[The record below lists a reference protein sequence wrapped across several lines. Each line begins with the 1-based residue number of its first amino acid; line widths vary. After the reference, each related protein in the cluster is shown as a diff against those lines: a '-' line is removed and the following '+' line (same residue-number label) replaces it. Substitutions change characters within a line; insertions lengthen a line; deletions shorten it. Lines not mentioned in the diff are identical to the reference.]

1 MCSLLAVPTGGLPTG
16 HIGIYDSG
24 CPESS
29 SMQKQ
34 MAQAGVPTPA
44 LTPYVLR
51 IIVGV
56 IARLAKA
63 IRELT
68 VVPSGLEDIRV

>member
-1 MCSLLAVPTGGLPTG
+1 
-16 HIGIYDSG
+16 
-24 CPESS
+24 
-29 SMQKQ
+29 MQKQ
-34 MAQAGVPTPA
+34 MARAGVPTPA

-51 IIVGV
+51 IVSGV

>member
-1 MCSLLAVPTGGLPTG
+1 
-16 HIGIYDSG
+16 
-24 CPESS
+24 
-29 SMQKQ
+29 MQKQ
-34 MAQAGVPTPA
+34 MARAGVPTPA

-51 IIVGV
+51 IVMGV

-68 VVPSGLEDIRV
+68 VVLSSLEDIRV